1 MVTAKA
7 SVRAALGD
15 TVILVTKEKTTIV
28 SFCLTKKGPT
38 RCYTPGNS
46 NQMLQHVGYSTEES
60 ESNGDIALQ
69 SAEIQPR
76 GHSYR
81 SECY

>member
-28 SFCLTKKGPT
+28 SCCLTKKEPT
-38 RCYTPGNS
+38 RCYALGNS
-46 NQMLQHVGYSTEES
+46 NQMLQHAGYSTEES
-60 ESNGDIALQ
+60 ETNGDIPLQ
-69 SAEIQPR
+69 RAEIQVR
-76 GHSYR
+76 GHSL
-81 SECY
+81 